1 MSFPGPGGGVQLI
14 FGKRTLYED
23 AVVYSS
29 QWQGPSGG
37 VNSGELIERYDP
49 VVIGPYSV
57 VLRADME
64 IRFNSSRFDS
74 SSAIYRLN
82 ERRGQ
87 WVYYESTLDGPAL
100 STTAR
105 RPGIYGVF
113 NDEHGPRIRKPFV
126 RNHKSYATGIVL
138 PVVVVPVEDTGS
150 GVDHRRT
157 TVSLDGIE
165 QIAYWDSRD
174 KKLFMVVRDP
184 NIMGARTIQVVA
196 FDQIGN
202 RTRLDATV
210 EIPESGQRQGSN

>member
-1 MSFPGPGGGVQLI
+1 MSRPFWMVNIMEMLERLAYYGVRVVIPGGTVHFDPGVYPEWIIANRPMVL
-14 FGKRTLYED
+14 RTT
-23 AVVYSS
+23 
-29 QWQGPSGG
+29 SG
-37 VNSGELIERYDP
+37 P

-82 ERRGQ
+82 ERKGQ
-87 WVYYESTLDGPAL
+87 WVYYKSTLVGPAL

-105 RPGIYGVF
+105 RPGVYGVF

-126 RNHKSYATGIVL
+126 RKHKSYATGIVL
-138 PVVVVPVEDTGS
+138 PAVVVPVEDTGS

-157 TVSLDGIE
+157 SVSLDGIE
-165 QIAYWDSRD
+165 QIAYWDSQD

-184 NIMGARTIQVVA
+184 NIMGARAIQVVA
-196 FDQIGN
+196 FDQVGN
-202 RTRLDATV
+202 RSQLDATV
-210 EIPESGQRQGSN
+210 EIP